1 MWLALTTK
9 LFNKKNFPICQYTF
23 IKIYFQYVH
32 VLQELE
38 ASIYS
43 QRQML
48 LAEMESLKVRE
59 AEMKRQAELD
69 KKMLAMER
77 ERVKMRGEQLAGC
90 EMSLQQAASKKAQK

>member
-1 MWLALTTK
+1 MVL
-9 LFNKKNFPICQYTF
+9 
-23 IKIYFQYVH
+23 
-32 VLQELE
+32 LQELE

-59 AEMKRQAELD
+59 AEMKRQTELD

-77 ERVKMRGEQLAGC
+77 ERVKIREEQLAAR
-90 EMSLQQAASKKAQK
+90 ETLLQQAATEKAQK